1 MGIIKSVKSAIGG
14 ALGDQWLEAIEPD
27 DMGDQTVFVRGVQ
40 VRQGRGSNLK
50 GSSDTVTNG
59 SVIHV
64 YPNQFMMLVDG
75 GKVVDYTA
83 EEGYYTVNNS
93 SLPSMFNGQFGDTLK
108 ESFNRVRFGGI
119 TPGVQKVFYINLQ
132 EIKGIKFGT
141 RNPVNYFDSFYNAEL
156 FLRAHGTYSIKVTDP
171 LKFYAEVIP
180 KNTSRVEI
188 ESINT
193 QYLSEFLE
201 ALQTSINQMA
211 ADGTRIS
218 FVTSKSR
225 ELGKYM
231 SETLDDDWNQM
242 RGMEIQAVGIAS
254 ISYDEESQKLINL
267 RNKGAMMGDP
277 RVREGY
283 VQSTLV
289 EGLKDAGSN
298 ANGAMA
304 GFLGMGIGMQTAGGY
319 MNTASNTNMQQ
330 MQMNGGW
337 QNPQGYGQGAPGMPY
352 GQGGPAPGTPGAA
365 GAAYGQGAPGAA
377 GTAYG
382 QGVPGAAGAAYGQGA
397 PGAAGAAYG
406 QGAPGTPG
414 AASGQGQPAA
424 QPASAPEA
432 APAGWKCPN
441 CGTENHGKF
450 CGECGSPKPA
460 DGPWTCSCGNL
471 NTGKFCSECGKPR
484 Q

>member
-83 EEGYYTVNNS
+83 EEGYYTVSNS
-93 SLPSMFNGQFGDTLK
+93 SLPSLFNGQFGDALT

-141 RNPVNYFDSFYNAEL
+141 RNPVNYFDNFYNAEL

-180 KNTSRVEI
+180 KNSNRVEI
-188 ESINT
+188 ETINT

-211 ADGTRIS
+211 AEGTRIS

-337 QNPQGYGQGAPGMPY
+337 QNPQGYGQGMPGQPGAGY
-352 GQGGPAPGTPGAA
+352 GQGVPGQPGAA
-365 GAAYGQGAPGAA
+365 GTGYGQGAPG
-377 GTAYG
+377 
-382 QGVPGAAGAAYGQGA
+382 QPGAAGTGYGQGAPGQPGA
-397 PGAAGAAYG
+397 PGAAGAGYG
-406 QGAPGTPG
+406 QGA
-414 AASGQGQPAA
+414 QGQPAA
-424 QPASAPEA
+424 PAAPAQEA
-432 APAGWKCPN
+432 APAGWKCPG

-450 CGECGSPKPA
+450 CGECGSPRPA
-460 DGPWTCSCGNL
+460 EGPWTCSCGNL